1 LIECFLPRSLY
12 HSDLYLVHCGMQ
24 DCQPGHYYGP
34 AVRDHY
40 LLHYIRNGKGIFRS
54 ASVTYELH
62 AGQGFLIHPDEVT
75 YYEADLAEPW
85 SYCWAG
91 FNGLLAE
98 TLLRK
103 AGLSQARPIFQVEPE
118 RGLDACILEMID
130 LHGRG
135 KARDIRLTGKV
146 YELMAILV
154 ESGPG
159 DQRDDGRSQR
169 ESYTEEVIRFIE
181 TNYASKISV
190 SDIAR
195 SIGLNRSYLNSLF
208 KRQMNTSIQTYLM
221 RFRIE
226 RACELMTNRLL
237 TIGDIARSVG
247 YDDPLLF
254 SKVFRKLKGM
264 SPREYRR
271 LTEES
276 VL

>member
-24 DCQPGHYYGP
+24 DCHPGHYYGP

-40 LLHYIRNGKGIFRS
+40 LLHYIRDGRGIFK
-54 ASVTYELH
+54 AAGVTYELH
-62 AGQGFLIHPDEVT
+62 AGQGFLIWPDEVT
-75 YYEADLAEPW
+75 YYESDLAEPW

-103 AGLSQARPIFQVEPE
+103 AGLTQTNPIFQVDRD
-118 RGLDACILEMID
+118 RGFDACILKMIE
-130 LHGRG
+130 LHERT
-135 KARDIRLTGKV
+135 KARDILMTGKV

-159 DQRDDGRSQR
+159 DQRDARRSQR

-181 TNYASKISV
+181 TNYASKITV

-208 KRQMNTSIQTYLM
+208 KEQMNMSIQSYLL

-226 RACELMTNRLL
+226 RACELMANRLL

-254 SKVFRKLKGM
+254 SKLFRKLKGM
-264 SPREYRR
+264 PPRKYRC
-271 LTEES
+271 LMEETA
-276 VL
+276 L